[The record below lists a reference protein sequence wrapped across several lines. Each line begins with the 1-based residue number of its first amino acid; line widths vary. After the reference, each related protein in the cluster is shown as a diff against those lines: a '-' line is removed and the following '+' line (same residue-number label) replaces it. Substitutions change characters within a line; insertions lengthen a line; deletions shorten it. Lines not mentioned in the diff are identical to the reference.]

1 MPAPP
6 PTVSLRQVDA
16 ADLDTFFDHMQDA
29 EAVWQAAFTPP
40 DPSDRESFDAHWD
53 RLFADDAVMALTILV
68 DGSNA
73 GHIAS
78 FEMFGDRE
86 ITYWIDRAVWG
97 KGVGTQALAQFIAID
112 TTRPLFGRTAKDN
125 VGSIRVMTN
134 NGFVKIGEDRGFATA
149 RNEDIDELVLR
160 LD

>member
-1 MPAPP
+1 MPSTP
-6 PTVSLRQVDA
+6 PTVSLRHVER
-16 ADLDTFFDHMQDA
+16 ADLDTFFAHMQDA

-53 RLFADDAVMALTILV
+53 RLFADETVLAFTILV
-68 DGSNA
+68 DGFNA

-86 ITYWIDRAVWG
+86 ITYWLDRAVWG
-97 KGVGTQALAQFIAID
+97 KGVGTTALTKFIDIE

-125 VGSIRVMTN
+125 EGSIRVMTN
-134 NGFVKIGEDRGFATA
+134 NGFVKVGEDRGFATA